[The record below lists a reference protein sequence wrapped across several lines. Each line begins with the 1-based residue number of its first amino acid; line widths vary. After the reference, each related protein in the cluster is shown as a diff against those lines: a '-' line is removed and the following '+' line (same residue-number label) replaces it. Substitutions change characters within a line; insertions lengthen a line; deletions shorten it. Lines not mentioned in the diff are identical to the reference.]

1 MAAFMWLEILQ
12 LTFTS
17 VFSTYQPSMVRGW
30 VNIYPMDQLNEMI
43 IEEVL
48 KREMLVGGA
57 RIDGSSSTVSDCK
70 KEF

>member
-1 MAAFMWLEILQ
+1 
-12 LTFTS
+12 
-17 VFSTYQPSMVRGW
+17 
-30 VNIYPMDQLNEMI
+30 MI